1 MRFQT
6 DSVYFPISWGLY
18 VASHSTPALP
28 VETAVIS
35 PFPLRKKLLH
45 RSICYLCHPLASGC
59 KSGGWKSASLLHLW
73 YNWSVTDYI
82 KVQMVMRELCKR
94 CSHDLG
100 CASSA
105 RSKRL
110 RPLSE
115 CASTSSASRA
125 VADSSEMKWQIG
137 RRISQDRRSKWLRRG
152 PWEAEI
158 HQRAKLRDIDR
169 RLRHKTSR
177 GSQILSCTNGEKKFM
192 AWTRLQREA

>member
-6 DSVYFPISWGLY
+6 DSVDFPISWGLF
-18 VASHSTPALP
+18 VAGHSTSALP

-35 PFPLRKKLLH
+35 PFPPRKNLLH

-59 KSGGWKSASLLHLW
+59 KSGEWKSASLLHLW

-100 CASSA
+100 RTGSA
-105 RSKRL
+105 QSKRL
-110 RPLSE
+110 WPLSE
-115 CASTSSASRA
+115 FAGTSSTSRA
-125 VADSSEMKWQIG
+125 VADSSEIKWQIG

-152 PWEAEI
+152 PWEAEK

-177 GSQILSCTNGEKKFM
+177 GSQILSCTNGEKKS
-192 AWTRLQREA
+192 

>member
-6 DSVYFPISWGLY
+6 NAVDFPISWGLF
-18 VASHSTPALP
+18 VAGHSTPALP

-35 PFPLRKKLLH
+35 PFPPRKKLLH
-45 RSICYLCHPLASGC
+45 RSICYFCHPLASGW

-73 YNWSVTDYI
+73 YNWSITDYI

-94 CSHDLG
+94 RSRDLRRAG
-100 CASSA
+100 SA

-115 CASTSSASRA
+115 SSGTSSASRA

-137 RRISQDRRSKWLRRG
+137 RTISQDRRSEWLRRG
-152 PWEAEI
+152 PWEAEK
-158 HQRAKLRDIDR
+158 HQCAKLRDIDG
-169 RLRHKTSR
+169 RLVT
-177 GSQILSCTNGEKKFM
+177 QT
-192 AWTRLQREA
+192 